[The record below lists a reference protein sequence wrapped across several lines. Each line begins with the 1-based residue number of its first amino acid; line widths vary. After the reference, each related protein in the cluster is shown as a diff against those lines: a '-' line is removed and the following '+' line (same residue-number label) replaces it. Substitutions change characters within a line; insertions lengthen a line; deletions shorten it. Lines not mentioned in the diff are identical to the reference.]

1 MFDENDSFLQLPL
14 TSTIDE
20 LTNKQRN
27 RLDTSWASA
36 FFLEF
41 FCRLKEEPFA
51 VLYADCPSRP
61 NYPVNIL
68 VGLEFIKAGNGWTDE
83 EMYDAFCYDVQV
95 RYALGLYQ
103 LGDKEFDLR
112 TLYYF
117 RERLSR
123 HMQETGINLVG
134 QAFEQVTDG
143 QIKAFRVKTGTQR
156 MDSTQVASN
165 IHTAGRLQLLV
176 SILQRVHRMLT
187 EEDKAHY
194 SEEFAP
200 YIQGHAGQYVYHIKG
215 QDTREHLQKIGELM
229 QRLVTELQPGYAQE
243 LGYQTLER
251 VFSEHYRVEETEL
264 KTKVGKELSAS
275 SMQSPDDLEATY
287 RQKGQREYIGYVAN
301 ITETCDPDNPLQLIT
316 QVQVAPNNTE
326 DADLL
331 VEALPNLQA
340 RTELETLY
348 TDGGYGSADA
358 DQALQ
363 NNQVELVQTA
373 IRGRVPSAE
382 KLNLSDFE
390 IKQSQSGTPTE
401 ITCPGKQNVAVQQS
415 NQKKGYVAHF
425 EEEVCQGC
433 PFLSKCPAQKG
444 KRDQRWH
451 LRFTQEQARMSQR
464 RRKSRLQQK
473 EGRNLRAAIEAT
485 ICSLKRR
492 FPASKLPV
500 RGRFRVTCM
509 MIGSALMSN
518 IRRIKRYLE
527 ALLKPNHAPIDPGKQ
542 GKISREQSPVSFL
555 PSLKALFCAWLTL
568 LTFRTMTYGY

>member
-1 MFDENDSFLQLPL
+1 MHRKCSPNTQFPLISSLNDLS
-14 TSTIDE
+14 E
-20 LTNKQRN
+20 KQRK
-27 RLDTSWASA
+27 RLDASWAA
-36 FFLEF
+36 VFYREIY
-41 FCRLKEEPFA
+41 CRLKEEPFA
-51 VLYADCPSRP
+51 VVYSDCPSRP
-61 NYPVNIL
+61 NYPVRVL
-68 VGLEFIKAGNGWTDE
+68 VALEFLKAGNGWTDE
-83 EMYDAFCYDVQV
+83 VMYDRFCYDTQV
-95 RYALGLYQ
+95 RYALGLWR
-103 LGDKEFDLR
+103 LGDGEFDIR

-117 RERLSR
+117 RERLSCY
-123 HMQETGINLVG
+123 MQETGINLVS
-134 QAFEQVTDG
+134 QAFEQMTDE
-143 QIKAFRVKTGTQR
+143 QITAFRLNTGMQR

-194 SEEFAP
+194 SDVFAP

-215 QDTREHLQKIGELM
+215 QDTSEHLQKIGELM
-229 QRLVTELQPGYAQE
+229 QRLVAELRPGYAQE
-243 LGYQTLER
+243 PGYQTLER
-251 VFSEHYRVEETEL
+251 VFGEHFRIEEQAL

-275 SMQSPDDLEATY
+275 SLQSPDDLEATY
-287 RQKGQREYIGYVAN
+287 REKGQREYIGYVAN

-316 QVQVAPNNTE
+316 QVQVAPNHTE
-326 DADLL
+326 DAELL

-363 NNQVELVQTA
+363 DNQVELIQTA
-373 IRGRVPSAE
+373 IRGRVPSTE
-382 KLNLSDFE
+382 KLNLADFE
-390 IKQSQSGTPTE
+390 IKQSQSGTPTQ
-401 ITCPGKQNVAVQQS
+401 ITCSGKQNVAVQQS

-425 EEEVCQGC
+425 EAETCQGC
-433 PFLSKCPAQKG
+433 PFLQKCPAQRG

-464 RRKSRLQQK
+464 RRKSLLHQK

-485 ICSLKRR
+485 VCSLKRP

-527 ALLKPNHAPIDPGKQ
+527 ALLKPNHEPMEPGKQ
-542 GKISREQSPVSFL
+542 KRSSREQSPVSFL
-555 PSLKALFCAWLTL
+555 SSLRAICGTWITL
-568 LTFRTMTYGY
+568 LTLRTMRFGY